1 MQIYYITLAR
11 KSQDKKKDGEIVENA
26 VLTPFGKQIKKRLVD
41 IDRTQAWLI
50 EQVRGVTGL
59 YFDRSYMYKIQTG
72 QLSTPKIVRA
82 IQNILELPEQ
92 DQDTTDAG

>member
-1 MQIYYITLAR
+1 M
-11 KSQDKKKDGEIVENA
+11 ENA
-26 VLTPFGKQIKKRLVD
+26 VLTPFGKEIKKRLVD
-41 IDRTQAWLI
+41 IGRTQAWLI

-82 IQNILELPEQ
+82 IREILDLPEQ
-92 DQDTTDAG
+92 GKNTN